1 MDLYFNKQNKVM
13 GFYMPEA
20 DPLEYGI
27 IEFGHIIHIDNR
39 DEIREIMYDANR
51 TEHID
56 VDLENF
62 KGEKELCEIEDT
74 TGYKG
79 ILTIIYNG
87 LEEDVKYKIK
97 NAHKISIRKSN
108 SWKEE

>member
-1 MDLYFNKQNKVM
+1 MDLYFNEQNKVM

-20 DPLEYGI
+20 DPIEYCI
-27 IEFGHIIHIDNR
+27 TEFGRILSMDNY
-39 DEIREIMYDANR
+39 DEIKEFMYDVHR

-87 LEEDVKYKIK
+87 IEEDAKYKIK
-97 NAHKISIRKSN
+97 NAHKVSIRKSN
-108 SWKEE
+108 SWEEE

>member
-13 GFYMPEA
+13 GFYMPES

-27 IEFGHIIHIDNR
+27 TEFGHIISIDNR
-39 DEIREIMYDANR
+39 DEIREFMYDVHR

-62 KGEKELCEIEDT
+62 KGEKEI
-74 TGYKG
+74 
-79 ILTIIYNG
+79 
-87 LEEDVKYKIK
+87 
-97 NAHKISIRKSN
+97 
-108 SWKEE
+108 